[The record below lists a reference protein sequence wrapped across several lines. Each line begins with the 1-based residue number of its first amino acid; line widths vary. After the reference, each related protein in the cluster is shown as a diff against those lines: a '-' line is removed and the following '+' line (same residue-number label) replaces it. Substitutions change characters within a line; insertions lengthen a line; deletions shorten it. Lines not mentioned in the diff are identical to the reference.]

1 MAFYIDAGKN
11 GSSGEIAYL
20 LKKCILHCPKNGLRS
35 CFYASAVIVL
45 PEIV

>member
-20 LKKCILHCPKNGLRS
+20 LTVPKDGLKS
-35 CFYASAVIVL
+35 YFYVSAVIVL

>member
-20 LKKCILHCPKNGLRS
+20 TEKMHSSLSQKMD
-35 CFYASAVIVL
+35 
-45 PEIV
+45 

>member
-1 MAFYIDAGKN
+1 MAFYIDARKN

-20 LKKCILHCPKNGLRS
+20 LKNVFFTVPKDGLKS
-35 CFYASAVIVL
+35 YFYVSAVIVL

>member
-20 LKKCILHCPKNGLRS
+20 LKNA
-35 CFYASAVIVL
+35 FFTVL
-45 PEIV
+45 KMD

>member
-20 LKKCILHCPKNGLRS
+20 LKNAFFTVPKNGLRS
-35 CFYASAVIVL
+35 CFYALAVIVL

>member
-1 MAFYIDAGKN
+1 MAFYIDAEKN

-20 LKKCILHCPKNGLRS
+20 LKNAFFTVLKNGPRS
-35 CFYASAVIVL
+35 CFYALAVIVL